1 MPNEKLPGDPTL
13 VSSDEELSALMEGDD
28 AKHKYSVEDFFKN
41 PEKSNFSISKDGTHY
56 AYLGPYERR
65 KNIFVQ
71 KIGEEEVTQITFE
84 KERDIPGFGWAN
96 NNRLIYIK
104 DDGGDENFKLFAVD
118 KDGSNGTDL
127 TPFEKIRINIIDS
140 LPNDDQHMII
150 GMNKDNKVLFE
161 PYKINIENGEAE
173 KIAIN
178 DNPEEPIEGWMT
190 DNHGKLRIAMRTTD
204 GVNHT
209 LLYRD
214 TEDEEFRDIIT
225 TDFTEQIAP
234 VHFDADDSHILYV
247 VSNIG
252 RDKTVLTKFDMHKK
266 QETGEVIFS
275 HDEVDT
281 SSLIWSRKKKKA
293 TGVRYSTWKS
303 HIHFL
308 DDDRAA
314 LQEKWAA
321 LIPGGYEIVAT
332 STDDD
337 EERWILRTYSD
348 RSLGSYYLYERA
360 TDQVEKI
367 CDISDWID
375 EDDMAIM
382 KPINYSSRDGLNIN
396 GYLSLPKGATKNLP
410 IIVHPHGGPWVRD
423 SWGYNPAIQLLT
435 SRGYGVF
442 QMNYRGSTGYGKSF
456 WKKGF
461 KQWGKKMQDD
471 ITDGVDY
478 LIKEGIADKDKI
490 GIFGGS
496 YGGYATL
503 AGITFTP
510 DVYCCAVDFVGVSN
524 LFTFMKTIPPYWQP
538 YLDTL
543 YEMVGHPE
551 KDKEAMESASPA
563 YHVDKIKVPL
573 LVVQGAN
580 DPRVNIDESDQI
592 VRSLKDRN
600 IPVPYMVKYNEGH
613 GFANEENKFEFY
625 KVMLGFFAR
634 YLA

>member
-1 MPNEKLPGDPTL
+1 MEKDTLPGDPSL
-13 VSSDEELSALMEGDD
+13 VSTEKQLSALIDSD
-28 AKHKYSVEDFFKN
+28 KTKHKYSVEDFFRN

-56 AYLGPYERR
+56 AFLGPFERR

-71 KIGEEEVTQITFE
+71 KIGEEKTTQITFE

-96 NNRLIYIK
+96 DNRLIYIK
-104 DDGGDENFKLFAVD
+104 DDGGDENFKLYAVD
-118 KDGSNGTDL
+118 RDGKNAIDL

-140 LPNDDQHMII
+140 LPDDDAHMII
-150 GMNKDNKVLFE
+150 GMNKENPMLFE
-161 PYKINIENGEAE
+161 PYKINIENGEFS
-173 KIAIN
+173 KIATN
-178 DNPEEPIEGWMT
+178 DNPAEPLEGWMT
-190 DNHGKLRIAMRTTD
+190 DNQGRLRVAMRTTD

-214 TEDEEFRDIIT
+214 HEDEAFRDIIT
-225 TDFTEQIAP
+225 TDFTEQVAP
-234 VHFDADDSHILYV
+234 AHFDADDSHILYV
-247 VSNIG
+247 VSNLG

-266 QETGEVIFS
+266 EETGEVIFS

-293 TGVRYSTWKS
+293 TGVSYTTWKS
-303 HIHFL
+303 NIQFL

-314 LQEKWAA
+314 LQKRWHE
-321 LIPGGYEIVAT
+321 LIPGSYEINAT
-332 STDDD
+332 STDK
-337 EERWILRTYSD
+337 EEEKWILRTYSD
-348 RSLGSYYLYERA
+348 RSLGAYYLYERA
-360 TDQVEKI
+360 SDAVTKI
-367 CDISDWID
+367 CDISDWLD
-375 EDDMAIM
+375 ENDMSAM
-382 KPINYSSRDGLNIN
+382 KPMTYTTRDGLIIN
-396 GYLSLPKGATKNLP
+396 GYLSLPKGEQKDLP
-410 IIVHPHGGPWVRD
+410 LIVHPHGGPWVRD
-423 SWGYNPAIQLLT
+423 GWGYNPAIQLMT

-442 QMNYRGSTGYGKSF
+442 QMNYRGSTGYGKAF

-461 KQWGKKMQDD
+461 KEWGKKMQDD
-471 ITDGVDY
+471 ITDGVTH
-478 LIKEGIADKDKI
+478 LINEGITNKDKVA
-490 GIFGGS
+490 IFGGS

-524 LFTFMKTIPPYWQP
+524 LFTFMKTIPPYWEP

-551 KDKEAMESASPA
+551 RDKVAMEEASPVF
-563 YHVDKIKVPL
+563 HVDKIKVPL

-592 VRSLKDRN
+592 VRSLKENN
-600 IPVPYMVKYNEGH
+600 IPVEYMVKYNEGH

-625 KVMLGFFAR
+625 KVMLGFFAK
-634 YLA
+634 YLG

>member
-1 MPNEKLPGDPTL
+1 MQNENLPGDPSL
-13 VSSDEELSALMEGDD
+13 VSSAEELSALMEADGK
-28 AKHKYSVEDFFKN
+28 AHKYSVEDFFKN
-41 PEKSNFSISKDGTHY
+41 PERTNFSISRDGTHY

-65 KNIFVQ
+65 RNIFVQ
-71 KIGEEEVTQITFE
+71 KIGEQEVTQITFE

-118 KDGSNGTDL
+118 KDGNNAKDL

-140 LPNDDQHMII
+140 LPDDDQHMII
-150 GMNKDNKVLFE
+150 GMNKENKVLFE
-161 PYKINIENGEAE
+161 PYKINIETGDTE

-178 DNPEEPIEGWMT
+178 DNPAEPIEGWMT
-190 DNHGKLRIAMRTTD
+190 DNQGKLRVAMRTTD

-209 LLYRD
+209 ILYRD
-214 TEDEEFRDIIT
+214 TEAEEFRDIIT

-234 VHFDADDSHILYV
+234 VHFDANDSHILYV

-252 RDKTVLTKFDMHKK
+252 RDKTVLTKFDMHAKH
-266 QETGEVIFS
+266 ETGEVIFS

-293 TGVRYSTWKS
+293 TGVRYSTWKGF
-303 HIHFL
+303 IHFL

-314 LQEKWAA
+314 LQERWKE
-321 LIPGGYEIVAT
+321 LIPGGYEIAAT

-348 RSLGSYYLYERA
+348 RSLGSYYLYERS
-360 TDQVEKI
+360 TDHVEKI
-367 CDISDWID
+367 CDISDWLD

-382 KPINYSSRDGLNIN
+382 KPIKYKSRDGLDIN
-396 GYLSLPKGATKNLP
+396 GYLSIPKGATANLP

-471 ITDGVDY
+471 ITDGVEY
-478 LIKEGIADKDKI
+478 LIKEGIADKNKV

-563 YHVDKIKVPL
+563 FHVDKIKVPL

-592 VRSLKDRN
+592 VRSLKERN

-625 KVMLGFFAR
+625 KVMLGFFEK

>member
-1 MPNEKLPGDPTL
+1 MSEENLPGDPSL
-13 VSSDEELSALMEGDD
+13 VSSEKELQKLIKNGQSGF
-28 AKHKYSVEDFFKN
+28 KYSVEDFFKT
-41 PEKSNFSISKDGTHY
+41 PDRSNFSISRDGTHY
-56 AYLGPYERR
+56 AFLGPYERR

-71 KIGEEEVTQITFE
+71 KIGEQEVTQITFE

-118 KDGSNGTDL
+118 KDGSNPKDL
-127 TPFEKIRINIIDS
+127 TPFEKIRINLIDS
-140 LPNDDQHMII
+140 LPDDEAHMII
-150 GMNKDNKVLFE
+150 GMNKDSKVLFE
-161 PYKINIENGEAE
+161 PYKINIENGDSV

-178 DNPEEPIEGWMT
+178 DNPAEPIEGWMT
-190 DNHGKLRIAMRTTD
+190 DNKGKLRVAMRTTD

-214 TEDEEFRDIIT
+214 NEDEEFRDIIT
-225 TDFTEQIAP
+225 TDFTEHISP

-247 VSNIG
+247 VSNLG
-252 RDKTVLTKFDMHKK
+252 RDKTVLTKFDMHEKK
-266 QETGEVIFS
+266 ETGEVIFS
-275 HDEVDT
+275 HDEVDV

-293 TGVRYSTWKS
+293 TGIKYSTWKGL
-303 HIHFL
+303 IHFL
-308 DDDRAA
+308 DDDRAD
-314 LQEKWAA
+314 LQKKWAA
-321 LIPGGYEIVAT
+321 LIPGDYEIVAS

-348 RSLGSYYLYERA
+348 KSLGSYYLYERSK
-360 TDQVEKI
+360 DEVQKI
-367 CDISDWID
+367 CDISDWLD
-375 EDDMAIM
+375 EEDMSSMKAIS
-382 KPINYSSRDGLNIN
+382 YTTRDGLTIN
-396 GYLSLPKGATKNLP
+396 GYLSLPKDKSDTIP

-423 SWGYNPAIQLLT
+423 DWGYNPAIQLLT

-442 QMNYRGSTGYGKSF
+442 QMNYRGSTGFGKDF

-471 ITDGVDY
+471 ITDGVNY
-478 LIKEGIADKDKI
+478 LVNEGIADKNKVA
-490 GIFGGS
+490 IFGGS

-551 KDKEAMESASPA
+551 KDKEAMEEASPVF
-563 YHVDKIKVPL
+563 HVDKIKVPL

-592 VRSLKDRN
+592 VRSLQN
-600 IPVPYMVKYNEGH
+600 NNVPCTYMVKYNEGH

-625 KVMLGFFAR
+625 KVMLGFFAK

>member
-1 MPNEKLPGDPTL
+1 MSEENLPGDPSL
-13 VSSDEELSALMEGDD
+13 VSSEKELQKLIKNGQSGF
-28 AKHKYSVEDFFKN
+28 KYSVEDFFKT
-41 PEKSNFSISKDGTHY
+41 PDRSNFSISRDGTHY
-56 AYLGPYERR
+56 AFLGPYERR

-71 KIGEEEVTQITFE
+71 KIGEQEVTQITFE

-118 KDGSNGTDL
+118 KDGSNPKDL
-127 TPFEKIRINIIDS
+127 TPFEKIRINLIDS
-140 LPNDDQHMII
+140 LPDDEAHMII
-150 GMNKDNKVLFE
+150 GMNKDSKVLFE
-161 PYKINIENGEAE
+161 PYKINIENGDSV

-178 DNPEEPIEGWMT
+178 DNPAEPIEGWMT
-190 DNHGKLRIAMRTTD
+190 DNKGKLRVAMRTTD

-214 TEDEEFRDIIT
+214 NEDEEFRDIIT
-225 TDFTEQIAP
+225 TDFTEHISP

-247 VSNIG
+247 VSNLG
-252 RDKTVLTKFDMHKK
+252 RDKTVLTKFDMHEKK
-266 QETGEVIFS
+266 ETGEVIFS
-275 HDEVDT
+275 HDEVDV

-293 TGVRYSTWKS
+293 TGIKYSTWKGL
-303 HIHFL
+303 IHFL
-308 DDDRAA
+308 DDDRAD
-314 LQEKWAA
+314 LQKKWAA
-321 LIPGGYEIVAT
+321 LIPGDYEIVAS

-348 RSLGSYYLYERA
+348 KSLGSYYLYERSK
-360 TDQVEKI
+360 DEVQKI
-367 CDISDWID
+367 CDISDWLD
-375 EDDMAIM
+375 EEDMSSMKAIS
-382 KPINYSSRDGLNIN
+382 YTTRDGLTIN
-396 GYLSLPKGATKNLP
+396 GYLSLPKDKSDTIPL
-410 IIVHPHGGPWVRD
+410 IVHPHGGPWVRD
-423 SWGYNPAIQLLT
+423 DWGYNPAIQLLT

-442 QMNYRGSTGYGKSF
+442 QMNYRGSTGFGKDF

-471 ITDGVDY
+471 ITDGVNY
-478 LIKEGIADKDKI
+478 LVNEGIADKNKVA
-490 GIFGGS
+490 IFGGS

-551 KDKEAMESASPA
+551 KDKEAMEEASPVF
-563 YHVDKIKVPL
+563 HVDKIKVPL

-592 VRSLKDRN
+592 VRSLQN
-600 IPVPYMVKYNEGH
+600 NNVPCTYMVKYNEGH

-625 KVMLGFFAR
+625 KVMLGFFAK